1 MLLDLLKGKQLYVLV
16 GDAHRF
22 LRRHPAE
29 IQHAVL
35 RHQHLDP
42 LLLPRPRIFIPLR
55 KIERIIFKIP
65 LVAIRFGSLR
75 RGHIG
80 QQVSLAMHLVRI
92 RLDSPCPDDGAHAH
106 LIRHPQR
113 RDDLVAHGDGLFLRD
128 PDVLQRV
135 RRFPRR
141 RLPLHHPVLIMGHD
155 AAKPPDPAKRTGAI
169 YVSAA
174 PVRQAQH
181 PLRERKRHRLR
192 RQGDERILRGR
203 FRKQLLQARNLLL
216 LSFVRRPYLLARLRV
231 DLHEHALHRVLQVRQ
246 HLGVAVLV
254 LPQLDALA
262 KQRRIVV
269 HGLLLVER
277 ALLDQQH
284 GVVFIVRHLDACVDA
299 HGLIPRGERL
309 HPALR
314 RFVPVRRGG
323 GRGHGRLHRPVPLV
337 HNHVLLRRR
346 LARRERRQ
354 HGEQG
359 AQDAQRSFHGC
370 SFLYALNVTGPTLM
384 VGRRRGLRRLPA
396 RLLGGNKHSHEFS
409 RGRHLVRLHAIFFVV
424 SIIHFEFYCICYA
437 ALGIWFKS
445 RSSLQLCFLL

>member
-16 GDAHRF
+16 GDARYP
-22 LRRHPAE
+22 LRYCPRQC
-29 IQHAVL
+29 QHAVL
-35 RHQHLDP
+35 RHQHLKHFLRP
-42 LLLPRPRIFIPLR
+42 WPRILLLLR
-55 KIERIIFKIP
+55 QAERVAFHISVVVIRYGSLRTEHIVQQISLAKHLMRIIFHP
-65 LVAIRFGSLR
+65 
-75 RGHIG
+75 
-80 QQVSLAMHLVRI
+80 
-92 RLDSPCPDDGAHAH
+92 PCPDDGAQPQFV
-106 LIRHPQR
+106 RHPQR
-113 RDDLVAHGDGLFLRD
+113 RDDPVAHGNGFLLRD

-141 RLPLHHPVLIMGHD
+141 RLPLHHPVLILHD
-155 AAKPPDPAKRTGAI
+155 DHPIPVEGPPAGGDIGI
-169 YVSAA
+169 HAA

-181 PLRERKRHRLR
+181 PLRERERHRLR

-231 DLHEHALHRVLQVRQ
+231 DLHEHAFHRVLQVRE

-269 HGLLLVER
+269 HGLLRVER
-277 ALLDQQH
+277 APLDQQH
-284 GVVFIVRHLDACVDA
+284 GMVFIVRHLDACVDA
-299 HGLIPRGERL
+299 HGLVPRGERL

-314 RFVPVRRGG
+314 RFVPVWRGG

-346 LARRERRQ
+346 LARRKRRQ

-370 SFLYALNVTGPTLM
+370 SFLRRD
-384 VGRRRGLRRLPA
+384 VGAGC
-396 RLLGGNKHSHEFS
+396 
-409 RGRHLVRLHAIFFVV
+409 GR
-424 SIIHFEFYCICYA
+424 A
-437 ALGIWFKS
+437 AF
-445 RSSLQLCFLL
+445 Q